1 MTNQRLK
8 DRIALITGASRG
20 IGRAVALAFA
30 REGAHVI
37 ATARSSGALE
47 ELDDEINELGGTA
60 TLLRLNLTNS
70 EKVDGLG
77 PTILERFGKFD
88 ILVGNAGVL
97 GPLSP
102 LGHISEKDW
111 NGVLNVNLSANW
123 RLIRTLDPLLRKS
136 DAGRAIFVT
145 SGAVQKCRAYWGP
158 YSISKAALEAL
169 VKTYAAEVNDTDVRA
184 NMISPGPI
192 ATAMRAKAMP
202 GEDPATLPKPD
213 DLTELFVS
221 LALPS
226 CTDNGTVVR
235 YSPST

>member
-20 IGRAVALAFA
+20 IGRAIALAFA

-47 ELDDEINELGGTA
+47 ELDDEINELGGAA
-60 TLLRLNLTNS
+60 TLLRLNLTNG

-77 PTILERFGKFD
+77 PTILERFGKLD
-88 ILVGNAGVL
+88 ILVGNAGIL

-111 NGVLNVNLSANW
+111 SDVLNVNLSANW
-123 RLIRTLDPLLRKS
+123 RLIRTLDPVLRKS

-145 SGAVQKCRAYWGP
+145 SGAAQKCRAYWGP

-202 GEDPATLPKPD
+202 GEDPATLPRPD

-221 LALPS
+221 LALPG

-235 YSPST
+235 YSPRT

>member
-47 ELDDEINELGGTA
+47 ELDDEINDLGGTA
-60 TLLRLNLTNS
+60 TLLRLNLTNGD
-70 EKVDGLG
+70 KVDGLG
-77 PTILERFGKFD
+77 PTILERFGKLD

-111 NGVLNVNLSANW
+111 NDVLNVNLSANW

-202 GEDPATLPKPD
+202 GEDPETLPKPD
-213 DLTELFVS
+213 DLTELFVN
-221 LALPS
+221 LALPD
-226 CTDNGTVVR
+226 CTDSGTVVQ